1 LKRKDVDFVGA
12 VDSVDSPVFQTF
24 SQALKALQARLQ
36 NPVDKLS
43 ISFQINGLR
52 G

>member
-1 LKRKDVDFVGA
+1 MKRKDVDFVGA

-24 SQALKALQARLQ
+24 SQALKASWARLQ

-43 ISFQINGLR
+43 MALKINNLR